1 MAHHDNPGEMSI
13 RTKTHKLIYFYGA
26 NYEGG
31 YQTPPAWEMY
41 DLVED
46 PQELRNVYY
55 VPKYN
60 QIRDALKAQFA
71 QLRME
76 VGDDGSH
83 YPKCEAVIQE
93 FWDYSEEDRLKAIEI
108 SADFK
113 QIREA
118 ELANANQ

>member
-1 MAHHDNPGEMSI
+1 M
-13 RTKTHKLIYFYGA
+13 
-26 NYEGG
+26 
-31 YQTPPAWEMY
+31 
-41 DLVED
+41 
-46 PQELRNVYY
+46 YY

-60 QIRDALKAQFA
+60 HIREELKTQFA
-71 QLRME
+71 QLRMD

-108 SADFK
+108 SANFK

-118 ELANANQ
+118 ELAKANR